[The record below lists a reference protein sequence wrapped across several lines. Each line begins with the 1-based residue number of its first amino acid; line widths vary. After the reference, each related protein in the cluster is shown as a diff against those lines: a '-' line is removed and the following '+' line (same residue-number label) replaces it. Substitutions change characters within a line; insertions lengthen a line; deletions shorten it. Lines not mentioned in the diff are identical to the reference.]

1 MKKVISIAV
10 NMRKRSTILKWRR
23 IETATTE
30 DLTDHN
36 RETTGTSIADLNM
49 KK

>member
-1 MKKVISIAV
+1 MKKVTSIVV
-10 NMRKRSTILKWRR
+10 NMRKKNTILKWKK
-23 IETATTE
+23 IEIAITE
-30 DLTDHN
+30 GLIDHS